1 MVNGIEAKADRVELA
16 STHEIEG
23 KMHLGFSSL
32 VPISYNIRRS
42 KSLKVFNEV
51 VNLEEKLRNLPIS
64 PGVYL
69 HKDEAGKIIY
79 VGKAKNLRN
88 RVRSYFQ
95 SGRGHDRKTRELV
108 RRIRDLEF
116 IVTDT
121 EVEALVL
128 ESNLIKQ
135 HKPRYNVLLKDDKQ
149 YPHLKLTVNEPFP
162 RVMITRKIQRDGAL
176 YFGPFLPAS
185 LARRTIDLINRTF
198 QLRTCDIEIDGKL
211 PRPCLEYH
219 IKRCLG
225 PCVKGLCTPTEY
237 QEAVRDVR
245 LLLEGKNKELADTLE
260 ARMTQSSEEMRYE
273 LAAKYRDLRKT
284 VLAIAEQQKM
294 ATSPERDVDIFGYY
308 REGARLALQLF
319 TMREG
324 KIVGRREFY
333 WEDLPEDDFDPSSFL
348 SDVMTQYYS
357 TDYVP
362 REIHVPV
369 DFEDR
374 GLLEK
379 ALTERRGRRVRILD
393 PQRGEK
399 RDLIDLVEKNAKLA
413 FEQRFRVLKP
423 DMERVLEELQEV
435 LELPRFP
442 ARIESFDISHIQGAE
457 AVGSMVVCE
466 NGKMNRAEYRK
477 FKIKGV
483 EGANDPASMHEVVFR
498 RYRRQLDE
506 GNPLP
511 DLVMIDGGKAQLGAA
526 ATAMRELELEAIP
539 VIGVVKPPRRH
550 NEVSH
555 LLVKGREHEP
565 VFLDSHSPVLRLIQ
579 MIRDETHRTA
589 VQYHRKRRE
598 LRDFTSEL
606 TAIPGVGEKRKNR
619 LLRNLGSIQRVSTA
633 SVAELSP
640 FVGRKTAE
648 EIVEHFT
655 RQRAL
660 ADGGQDETDAGTRGR
675 GDAERGNISAETIA
689 GIIEPENIE
698 TRLDDVEGDASD
710 LQPIR
715 SVDQTGQVLK
725 RRKSSRKRG
734 ERSSNPHGVRREKL
748 AEEEK
753 QNPEARSQEPE

>member
-1 MVNGIEAKADRVELA
+1 M
-16 STHEIEG
+16 T
-23 KMHLGFSSL
+23 
-32 VPISYNIRRS
+32 
-42 KSLKVFNEV
+42 
-51 VNLEEKLRNLPIS
+51 LEEKLKNLPTS

-69 HKDEAGKIIY
+69 HKDGSGKIIY

-95 SGRGHDRKTRELV
+95 SGRGHDVKTRELV

-128 ESNLIKQ
+128 ESNLIKR
-135 HKPRYNVLLKDDKQ
+135 HKPRYNVMLKDDKQ
-149 YPHLKLTVNEPFP
+149 YPHLKLTINEPFP
-162 RVMITRKIQRDGAL
+162 RVMITRRLQRDGAL
-176 YFGPFLPAS
+176 YFGPYLPAS

-225 PCVKGLCTPTEY
+225 PCVRGLCTPEEY
-237 QEAVRDVR
+237 AESVRDVR
-245 LLLEGKNKELADTLE
+245 MFLEGRNRELADE
-260 ARMTQSSEEMRYE
+260 YERRMERASEEMRFE
-273 LAAKYRDLRKT
+273 MAAKYRDLRKT
-284 VLAIAEQQKM
+284 VLAVSEQQKM
-294 ATSPERDVDIFGYY
+294 AKAADLDVDIFGFH
-308 REGARLALQLF
+308 REGPRLALQLF

-324 KIVGRREFY
+324 KIVGRREFF
-333 WEDLPEDDFDPSSFL
+333 WEDLPADDSFDAASFL
-348 SDVMTQYYS
+348 SDVLTQYYS

-374 GLLEK
+374 ELLEK
-379 ALTERRGRRVRILD
+379 ALTERKGRRVRVLD
-393 PQRGEK
+393 PQRGQK
-399 RDLIDLVEKNAKLA
+399 REMIELVEKNAQIA

-442 ARIESFDISHIQGAE
+442 SRIESFDVSNISGAE
-457 AVGSMVVCE
+457 NVAAMVVCE
-466 NGKMNRAEYRK
+466 NGKMNRQEYRK
-477 FKIKGV
+477 FKIKSV
-483 EGANDPASMHEVVFR
+483 EGSNDPASMKEAVFR

-511 DLVMIDGGKAQLGAA
+511 DLVMIDGGKTQLSAA
-526 ATAMRELELEAIP
+526 ASAMRELDLEAIP
-539 VIGVVKPPRRH
+539 MIGVVKPPRRH

-555 LLVKGREHEP
+555 ILMKGREDEP
-565 VFLDSHSPVLRLIQ
+565 IYIDSHSPVLRLIQ
-579 MIRDETHRTA
+579 MIRDETHRSA
-589 VQYHRKRRE
+589 VTYHRKRRE

-619 LLRNLGSIQRVSTA
+619 LLRNLGSIQKIAQAST
-633 SVAELSP
+633 EDLSP

-648 EIVEHFT
+648 EIVEHFR

-660 ADGGQDETDAGTRGR
+660 AGVEQQGDGTDVPTDAVSAGGASTTAHGASALRAGLHHPDDPTVMTDETI
-675 GDAERGNISAETIA
+675 GDEH
-689 GIIEPENIE
+689 IE
-698 TRLDDVEGDASD
+698 TRLVDPEGDAED
-710 LQPIR
+710 LQPVR
-715 SVDQTGQVLK
+715 SVDHEGELLG
-725 RRKSSRKRG
+725 RRRRARRRG
-734 ERSSNPHGVRREKL
+734 ERSTNPHAVKREKMGDG
-748 AEEEK
+748 E
-753 QNPEARSQEPE
+753 

>member
-1 MVNGIEAKADRVELA
+1 M
-16 STHEIEG
+16 S
-23 KMHLGFSSL
+23 
-32 VPISYNIRRS
+32 
-42 KSLKVFNEV
+42 
-51 VNLEEKLRNLPIS
+51 LEEKLKNLPVS

-95 SGRGHDRKTRELV
+95 SGRGHDHKTRELV
-108 RRIRDLEF
+108 RRISDLEV

-128 ESNLIKQ
+128 ESNLIKR
-135 HKPRYNVLLKDDKQ
+135 HRPRYNVLLKDDKQ
-149 YPHLKLTVNEPFP
+149 YPHLKLTINEPFP
-162 RVMITRKIQRDGAL
+162 RVMITRRVQRDGAL

-198 QLRTCDIEIDGKL
+198 QLRTCDIEIDGRL

-225 PCVKGLCTPTEY
+225 PCVKGLCTPEEYTES
-237 QEAVRDVR
+237 VRDVR
-245 LLLEGKNKELADTLE
+245 LFLEGRNRELADE
-260 ARMTQSSEEMRYE
+260 YAGRMEKASEEMRYE
-273 LAAKYRDLRKT
+273 LAAKYRDLRKV
-284 VLAIAEQQKM
+284 VLAVSEQQKM

-308 REGARLALQLF
+308 REGPRLALQLF

-324 KIVGRREFY
+324 KIVGRREFF
-333 WEDLPEDDFDPSSFL
+333 WEDLAAEEFDPAKFL
-348 SDVMTQYYS
+348 GEVLTQYYS

-362 REIHVPV
+362 REVNVPV

-374 GLLEK
+374 ELLEK
-379 ALTERRGRRVRILD
+379 ALTERKGRRVRILD

-399 RDLIDLVEKNAKLA
+399 RDMIELVEKNARIS

-442 ARIESFDISHIQGAE
+442 ARIESFDVSNISGAE
-457 AVGSMVVCE
+457 NVAAMVVCE
-466 NGKMNRAEYRK
+466 NGKMNRQEYRK
-477 FKIKGV
+477 FKIKTV
-483 EGANDPASMHEVVFR
+483 EGANDPASMHEAVFR

-506 GNPLP
+506 GKPLP
-511 DLVMIDGGKAQLGAA
+511 DLVMIDGGKTQLSAAGA
-526 ATAMRELELEAIP
+526 AMRELELEAVP
-539 VIGVVKPPRRH
+539 MIGVVKPPRRH

-555 LLVKGREHEP
+555 LLVKGREHAP
-565 VFLDSHSPVLRLIQ
+565 VYLDSHSLVLRLIQ

-589 VQYHRKRRE
+589 VTYHRKRRE

-606 TAIPGVGEKRKNR
+606 TAIPGVGEKRKTR
-619 LLRNLGSIQRVSTA
+619 LLRNLGSIQRVSNA
-633 SVAELSP
+633 SIAELTP

-660 ADGGQDETDAGTRGR
+660 AEGGAA
-675 GDAERGNISAETIA
+675 GDAQPTGPNGDDPTVMTDETIA
-689 GIIEPENIE
+689 GEHIE
-698 TRLDDVEGDASD
+698 TRLVDPEGDAED
-710 LQPIR
+710 LQPAR
-715 SVDQTGQVLK
+715 SVDHEGNP
-725 RRKSSRKRG
+725 RRKRKPKRKRG
-734 ERSSNPHGVRREKL
+734 ET
-748 AEEEK
+748 
-753 QNPEARSQEPE
+753 ARD

>member
-1 MVNGIEAKADRVELA
+1 VWAAAAALSYTVQNSFCVVGKTFFERGRV
-16 STHEIEG
+16 TT
-23 KMHLGFSSL
+23 
-32 VPISYNIRRS
+32 VT
-42 KSLKVFNEV
+42 
-51 VNLEEKLRNLPIS
+51 LEEKLKNLPTS

-69 HKDEAGKIIY
+69 HKDESGKIIY

-108 RRIRDLEF
+108 KRITDLEF

-149 YPHLKLTVNEPFP
+149 YPHLKLTISEAFP
-162 RVMITRKIQRDGAL
+162 RVMITRRIQRDGAL
-176 YFGPFLPAS
+176 YFGPYLPAS

-198 QLRTCDIEIDGKL
+198 QLRTCDIDIDGKL

-225 PCVKGLCTPTEY
+225 PCVRGLCTPVEY
-237 QEAVRDVR
+237 AESVRDVR
-245 LLLEGKNKELADTLE
+245 MFLEGKNRELADE
-260 ARMTQSSEEMRYE
+260 YERRMTRASDEMRFE
-273 LAAKYRDLRKT
+273 MAAKYRDLRKT
-284 VLAIAEQQKM
+284 VLAVSEQQKM
-294 ATSPERDVDIFGYY
+294 AVAADLDVDIFGYH

-324 KIVGRREFY
+324 KIVGRREFF
-333 WEDLPEDDFDPSSFL
+333 WEDLTEDNTFDAASFL
-348 SDVMTQYYS
+348 SDVLTQYYS

-374 GLLEK
+374 ELLEK
-379 ALTERRGRRVRILD
+379 ALTERKGRRVRILD
-393 PQRGEK
+393 PQRGQK
-399 RDLIDLVEKNAKLA
+399 REMIELVTKNARIA

-423 DMERVLEELQEV
+423 DMERVLEELQEA

-442 ARIESFDISHIQGAE
+442 ARIESFDVSNISGAE
-457 AVGSMVVCE
+457 NVAAMVVCE
-466 NGKMNRAEYRK
+466 NGKMNRQEYRK
-477 FKIKGV
+477 FKIKSV
-483 EGANDPASMHEVVFR
+483 EGANDPASMREAVFR

-506 GNPLP
+506 GKPLP
-511 DLVMIDGGKAQLGAA
+511 DLVMIDGGKSQLSAA
-526 ATAMRELELEAIP
+526 ASAMRELDLEAIP

-555 LLVKGREHEP
+555 LLMKGRENEP
-565 VFLDSHSPVLRLIQ
+565 IYIDSHSPVLRLIQ
-579 MIRDETHRTA
+579 MIRDETHRAA
-589 VQYHRKRRE
+589 VTYHRKRRE

-606 TAIPGVGEKRKNR
+606 TAIPGVGDKRKNR
-619 LLRNLGSIQRVSTA
+619 LLRNLGSIQKIAQADVEA
-633 SVAELSP
+633 LSP

-648 EIVEHFT
+648 EIVEHFR

-660 ADGGQDETDAGTRGR
+660 AEGGAAEVDGAGATGVDDEAATDVEGTGLAVKRDANTHHPDDPTVMTDETI
-675 GDAERGNISAETIA
+675 GDEH
-689 GIIEPENIE
+689 IE
-698 TRLDDVEGDASD
+698 TRLVDPEGDAED

-715 SVDQTGQVLK
+715 SVDHAGEARP
-725 RRKSSRKRG
+725 RRKSTRKRG
-734 ERSSNPHGVRREKL
+734 ERSTNPHAVRREKISDTDD
-748 AEEEK
+748 
-753 QNPEARSQEPE
+753 NNDIGN

>member
-1 MVNGIEAKADRVELA
+1 V
-16 STHEIEG
+16 T
-23 KMHLGFSSL
+23 
-32 VPISYNIRRS
+32 
-42 KSLKVFNEV
+42 
-51 VNLEEKLRNLPIS
+51 LEEKLRNLPVS

-116 IVTDT
+116 IITDT

-135 HKPRYNVLLKDDKQ
+135 HKPRFNVLLKDDKQ
-149 YPHLKLTVNEPFP
+149 YPHLKLTINEPFP
-162 RVMITRKIQRDGAL
+162 RVMITRKIQRDGSL

-198 QLRTCDIEIDGKL
+198 QLRTCDIEIDGRL

-225 PCVKGLCTPTEY
+225 PCVKGLCAPEEY
-237 QEAVRDVR
+237 TEAVRDVR
-245 LLLEGKNKELADTLE
+245 LLLEGKNRELADTLE
-260 ARMTQSSEEMRYE
+260 ARMMQSSEEMRFE
-273 LAAKYRDLRKT
+273 MAAKYRDLRKT

-308 REGARLALQLF
+308 QEGPRLALQLF

-324 KIVGRREFY
+324 KIVGRREFF
-333 WEDLPEDDFDPSSFL
+333 WEDLPDDNFDPSVFL
-348 SDVMTQYYS
+348 SEVLAQYYS

-374 GLLEK
+374 EVLEK
-379 ALTERRGRRVRILD
+379 ALTERRGRRVRIHD

-457 AVGSMVVCE
+457 NVGGMVVCE
-466 NGKMNRAEYRK
+466 NGKMNRADYRK
-477 FKIKGV
+477 FKIKTV
-483 EGANDPASMHEVVFR
+483 EGANDTASMNEVVFR
-498 RYRRQLDE
+498 RYRRVLDE
-506 GNPLP
+506 GKPLP
-511 DLVMIDGGKAQLGAA
+511 DLVMIDGGKGQLNAA
-526 ATAMRELELEAIP
+526 AAAMRELDLEAVP
-539 VIGVVKPPRRH
+539 MIGVVKPPRRH

-606 TAIPGVGEKRKNR
+606 TAIPGVGDKRKTR
-619 LLRNLGSIQRVSTA
+619 LLRNLGSIQRVASA
-633 SVAELSP
+633 SVAELTP
-640 FVGRKTAE
+640 FVGRKTAQD
-648 EIVEHFT
+648 IFEHFQ

-660 ADGGQDETDAGTRGR
+660 AEGGRPTSDDAAAQASDDAETRRR
-675 GDAERGNISAETIA
+675 GDTANGD
-689 GIIEPENIE
+689 EPDAIVVEEIDSESIE
-698 TRLDDVEGDASD
+698 TRLDDPEGDAAD

-715 SVDQTGQVLK
+715 SVDQQGQPRQP
-725 RRKSSRKRG
+725 RRRTRKRG
-734 ERSSNPHGVRREKL
+734 ERSTNPHAVKREKL
-748 AEEEK
+748 SAAAESVSED
-753 QNPEARSQEPE
+753 